1 LKDNETVVE
10 EIKGHL
16 LEDPKHILEVKDEE
30 VKAERYLTK
39 EERAIKEEED
49 RKRRA
54 FEEAMRGDT
63 LQQRGLKSMLG
74 GNELNLKKD
83 KNKVQ
88 DLIEPEEWMSKPEEQ
103 MNEDEKSRWED
114 FKKRRAEQEEKY
126 RKAWKQDQKRLEAE
140 VQSLKER
147 FEEDF
152 LKMYKRRL
160 FYQARIYEQEL
171 YIIRL
176 VIMLSDVKQTAENI
190 AKFNSESSKLEQ
202 EFQEKDEQFKQVLQ
216 YLSEFDQ
223 KIKTDQGIF
232 RQDQDITT
240 WCQSMA
246 LNVSKIKEFIK
257 KGKAAALVKL
267 KDTEKAKMI
276 AHIKVLDPFKEID
289 KTEADAMIAE

>member
-1 LKDNETVVE
+1 MKDNETVVE

>member
-1 LKDNETVVE
+1 
-10 EIKGHL
+10 
-16 LEDPKHILEVKDEE
+16 
-30 VKAERYLTK
+30 
-39 EERAIKEEED
+39 
-49 RKRRA
+49 
-54 FEEAMRGDT
+54 M
-63 LQQRGLKSMLG
+63 
-74 GNELNLKKD
+74 
-83 KNKVQ
+83 
-88 DLIEPEEWMSKPEEQ
+88 
-103 MNEDEKSRWED
+103 
-114 FKKRRAEQEEKY
+114 
-126 RKAWKQDQKRLEAE
+126 
-140 VQSLKER
+140 QSLKER